1 MLAAGYRP
9 VEDYPGYVSDLWACV
24 HIPCGSEIKARLQK
38 IRAGEGCCG
47 PCGMKASA
55 AKRSVD
61 SEKAQEVML
70 KALLEPLVPYP
81 SNLKPWKCRC
91 MTCGVIVYPTRANI
105 WRGQGGCVPCGRRK
119 NALARLGDAGKAEAD
134 MLAALLKPLEDY
146 PGSNNPWRCECL
158 RCCDEVRPRL
168 GHIRQGRGGCW
179 RCGLASSAS
188 NQLGD
193 PVKAVA
199 DMKAAGYEP
208 LEEYPG
214 AGRPWQCVHEP
225 CGNEVRARL
234 QKIRSDEGC
243 CAHCATYGFN
253 LTAPAVVYVLH
264 HPKHAV
270 VKVGITAATSD
281 RVARFEKKGFT
292 VVGVVNFATGQ
303 QARDVEQA
311 VLRHLRTEL
320 GLRHALTAE
329 ETKGVGGWTETFS
342 ADEVS
347 PQELWVLVR
356 KTAKEKPSESKLIN
370 I

>member
-1 MLAAGYRP
+1 
-9 VEDYPGYVSDLWACV
+9 
-24 HIPCGSEIKARLQK
+24 
-38 IRAGEGCCG
+38 
-47 PCGMKASA
+47 
-55 AKRSVD
+55 
-61 SEKAQEVML
+61 
-70 KALLEPLVPYP
+70 
-81 SNLKPWKCRC
+81 
-91 MTCGVIVYPTRANI
+91 
-105 WRGQGGCVPCGRRK
+105 
-119 NALARLGDAGKAEAD
+119 
-134 MLAALLKPLEDY
+134 
-146 PGSNNPWRCECL
+146 
-158 RCCDEVRPRL
+158 
-168 GHIRQGRGGCW
+168 
-179 RCGLASSAS
+179 
-188 NQLGD
+188 
-193 PVKAVA
+193 
-199 DMKAAGYEP
+199 MKAAGYEP